1 MPVLFAMDR
10 SPGAVYQAA
19 MGMEDNRATA
29 LKLVATLGAG
39 APDVSLLTEDAI
51 WWAPGRGEFDNATF
65 LKTADAFAGMFKS
78 PSVITVYGITAEGD
92 RVAIEAE
99 GRAELKNGK
108 TYANRYHYL
117 FIFRDGKICQAKL
130 YNDTKHAAD
139 IQA

>member
-1 MPVLFAMDR
+1 MDR
-10 SPGAVYQAA
+10 PPRPVYQAA
-19 MGMEDNRATA
+19 MGTEDNRANA

-39 APDVSLLTEDAI
+39 APDISLLTEDAV
-51 WWAPGRGEFDNATF
+51 WWAPGRGEFRNAAF
-65 LKTADAFAGMFKS
+65 LKTAGAFAGMFNA
-78 PSVITVYGITAEGD
+78 PSVITIHGITAEGD

-108 TYANRYHYL
+108 IYANRYHYL
-117 FIFRDGKICQAKL
+117 FVFRDGKICEARL